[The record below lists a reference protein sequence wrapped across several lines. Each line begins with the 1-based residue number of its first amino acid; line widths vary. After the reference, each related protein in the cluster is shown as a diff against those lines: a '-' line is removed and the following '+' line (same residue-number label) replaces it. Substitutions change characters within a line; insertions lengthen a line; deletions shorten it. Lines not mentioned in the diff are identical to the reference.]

1 VPKYPSV
8 SARTDALITR
18 EYLPEIR
25 MKILFCGEGFPEA
38 RRQLATLLPD
48 DELLAF
54 PPDKLGPH
62 IAEADVVVPTVNRV
76 DEELIRKG
84 TFGLIQQFGVGLES
98 VDIGAATK
106 NGVMVARIPSEES
119 GNAASVAEHAILF
132 MLMLSRN
139 WNRLS
144 RAREENRPLPWGS
157 PEGQAL
163 LGKKVCIVGLGGIG
177 RELARRLAGFGVRI
191 TTVDDHPGRTVPD
204 IEIARQYS
212 LAEIPA
218 ALAEAN
224 YVVLSLNYTPDRF
237 HLIDTAAIAAMKSGV
252 YLINVA
258 RGGLIDPDALLAALK
273 SGHVAGA
280 GLDVFWEE
288 PVDMSHPIF
297 SENVI
302 ATPHT
307 AGVTDVSY
315 EGIAR
320 AFAEN
325 MKRYAAGEKPLYL
338 ANAPDRLRKARPGQT
353 VMR

>member
-1 VPKYPSV
+1 
-8 SARTDALITR
+8 
-18 EYLPEIR
+18 

-38 RRQLATLLPD
+38 RRQLTTLLPD
-48 DELLAF
+48 DKILAF
-54 PPDKLGPH
+54 PPDQLGPH

-119 GNAASVAEHAILF
+119 GNAASVAEHAILLL
-132 MLMLSRN
+132 LMLSRK
-139 WNRLS
+139 WNRIAG
-144 RAREENRPLPWGS
+144 AREQGRQLPWGS
-157 PEGQAL
+157 PTGQAL
-163 LGKKVCIVGLGGIG
+163 MGKNVCIVGLGGVG

-191 TTVDDHPGRTVPD
+191 TTVDDHPARMVPGV
-204 IEIARQYS
+204 EIAHAYS
-212 LAEIPA
+212 LAELPA
-218 ALAEAN
+218 ALAEAD
-224 YVVLSLNYTPDRF
+224 YVALCINYTPDRF
-237 HLIDTAAIAAMKSGV
+237 HLIGTAAIAAMKPGV

-258 RGGLIDPDALLAALK
+258 RGGLLDPDSLLAALR
-273 SGHVAGA
+273 SGQVAGA

-288 PVDMSHPIF
+288 PVDMSHPLF

-302 ATPHT
+302 ATPHI

-325 MKRYAAGEKPLYL
+325 MKRYAAGKKPLYL
-338 ANAPDRLRKARPGQT
+338 ANAPARLRKARPD
-353 VMR
+353 